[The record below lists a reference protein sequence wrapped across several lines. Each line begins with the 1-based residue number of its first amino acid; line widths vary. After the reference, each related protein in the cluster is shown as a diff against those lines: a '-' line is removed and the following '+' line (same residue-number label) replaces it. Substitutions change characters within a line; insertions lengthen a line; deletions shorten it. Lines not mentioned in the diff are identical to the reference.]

1 LPRYRIRIVR
11 AESAERV
18 VDAKDEEAAVEKVRQ
33 ELERP
38 YSYLGRWER
47 LSADIEVLEAVA
59 RIPAG
64 ATAPDGGPLLLS
76 VKDAAK
82 NLGISYGTLY
92 EMINRGEVP
101 HVRVGKRI
109 LISRENLKSFIEANT
124 RTTRW

>member
-1 LPRYRIRIVR
+1 MPRYRIRIVR
-11 AESAERV
+11 AESAERL
-18 VDAKDEEAAVEKVRQ
+18 VDAKDEQAAVEKVQQ

-38 YSYLGRWER
+38 YSYFGRWER
-47 LSADIEVLEAVA
+47 LSTDIEVLEAVA

-82 NLGISYGTLY
+82 HLGVSYGLLY

-101 HVRVGKRI
+101 HVRLGKRI
-109 LISRENLKSFIEANT
+109 LISRENLKSFIEENT
-124 RTTRW
+124 RTSRS